1 MLSNFTADYLAAH
14 RLLPTIEAALNA
26 CVAGNLDSPEAYI
39 SALLM
44 QTHPGSCHLKSCI
57 LVPPS
62 ELILVVAYCSIQYS
76 FPFQLDSDVAIG
88 LSELLSGK
96 EVSSRPASTPSVGNQ
111 REHGADK
118 RKESIIQEPLKSLDL
133 KEPLIINDPEVFS
146 LIDKDIFQK
155 ISSLWPLILRSTKK
169 NSSLAAHLYEYFVS
183 IGITLLHSSFL
194 AELRRRATYVG
205 RLTFHCPTPYL
216 ELLQWDGLLQ
226 ISLAP
231 TRTNALPF
239 QKLVNKIFDF
249 LLTCGTTGSVPGGEG
264 HAPPSAKG
272 GKKPQPT
279 GGNKKGEQPGVTA
292 ENLLP
297 IRVVQ
302 EAGKRAS
309 FAIPVFDEAFQLVD
323 EDFTLCSFNQL
334 RATLCTREDE
344 GEGSKLVGFTDL
356 LARHTTLVALCCAV
370 QRFISSMDPNWT
382 SYAFVSISIDC
393 LALSES
399 LRTKVYS
406 ASDTLMG
413 LQERVQG
420 ASEEEITKSPELLAV
435 RSYLES
441 FKKTPLMS
449 DIETALFT
457 IFNYQKSGMMELVLR
472 NLKGLPED
480 PTDVV
485 YNPLIAPPP
494 PETGKKPAGKKPE
507 TPAIPETP
515 AFIPPV
521 IYNTYTRGAYTRE
534 VLLAISQCIALS
546 EAAREMDANAAT
558 CPSASSLSVRVVF
571 DQLETSLAFSEKLK
585 TTFSDVAQYVT
596 GQYASFVELPCV
608 CGISLPEYL
617 DMVANNCTKG
627 VDTPP
632 IDRMA
637 YESHALLSASAMTR
651 TGTIHGNVQGSQYNS
666 EAVSVDMS
674 ASAASDADEAS
685 RERIELPSDENRQT
699 IIERATT
706 DRIGGYLDVTLCA
719 FIYAYRG
726 FRTTSPKTIDQF
738 VRHYLL
744 LSMEG
749 RVESQDEE

>member
-1 MLSNFTADYLAAH
+1 MLSNFTADYLAVH

-39 SALLM
+39 SMLLM

-62 ELILVVAYCSIQYS
+62 ELIIVVAYCSIQYS
-76 FPFQLDSDVAIG
+76 FSFQLEADVAIG

-96 EVSSRPASTPSVGNQ
+96 EISSRPASTPSVGNQ
-111 REHGADK
+111 REHGTDK
-118 RKESIIQEPLKSLDL
+118 RKEPVIQEPKGVDL
-133 KEPLIINDPEVFS
+133 KEPVIVNDPEIFS
-146 LIDKDIFQK
+146 LIGKDIFQR
-155 ISSLWPLILRSTKK
+155 ISSLWPLILRATKK
-169 NSSLAAHLYEYFVS
+169 NSSIAGHLYEYFIF
-183 IGITLLHSSFL
+183 IGVNLLHSSPL
-194 AELRRRATYVG
+194 AEMRRRATYVS
-205 RLTFHCPTPYL
+205 RLTFHYPIPYL
-216 ELLQWDGLLQ
+216 ELLHWEGFLQ

-249 LLTCGTTGSVPGGEG
+249 LLACGMTGTVPGGEG
-264 HAPPSAKG
+264 RAPPSAKG

-279 GGNKKGEQPGVTA
+279 GGSKKGEQPGVTA

-309 FAIPVFDEAFQLVD
+309 FALPVFDEAFQLVD

-334 RATLCTREDE
+334 RIALCTREDE
-344 GEGSKLVGFTDL
+344 GEGSKSVGFTDL

-370 QRFISSMDPNWT
+370 QRLLSSMDPGWT
-382 SYAFVSISIDC
+382 SYAFISISVDC
-393 LALSES
+393 LALSEG

-406 ASDTLMG
+406 ASDALMG

-420 ASEEEITKSPELLAV
+420 ASEEEVTKSPELLAI

-457 IFNYQKSGMMELVLR
+457 IFNYQKSGIMELVLR

-485 YNPLIAPPP
+485 YNPLVAPPP
-494 PETGKKPAGKKPE
+494 PETGKKPTGKKPE
-507 TPAIPETP
+507 TPAVPETP

-521 IYNTYTRGAYTRE
+521 IYSTYTRGAYTRE
-534 VLLAISQCIALS
+534 VLLAVSQCVALS
-546 EAAREMDANAAT
+546 EAAREMDANVT
-558 CPSASSLSVRVVF
+558 SCPSASSLSVRVIF

-596 GQYASFVELPCV
+596 GQYVSFVEQPCV
-608 CGISLPEYL
+608 CGIPLPEYL
-617 DMVANNCTKG
+617 EMVSNNCAKG
-627 VDTPP
+627 EDAPP

-637 YESHALLSASAMTR
+637 FESHALLSASATTR
-651 TGTIHGNVQGSQYNS
+651 MGAIHGNVQGSQYNS

-674 ASAASDADEAS
+674 ASATSDAEEAS
-685 RERIELPSDENRQT
+685 REHIEFPSNENRQT
-699 IIERATT
+699 IIERTPS
-706 DRIGGYLDVTLCA
+706 DRTGGYLDVTLCA

-744 LSMEG
+744 LSTEG
-749 RVESQDEE
+749 RVDPQDE